1 MYSTLVGIDGEKSP
15 SAQGLWGG
23 KRVFGRVAKIPG
35 DTAKTF
41 SHRNL
46 TESIDTFC
54 VSMIKYN
61 ETKCTNKGDADMLS
75 KMNAKLEN
83 QFAAFFAVGS
93 VFPFLRDSNFSI

>member
-1 MYSTLVGIDGEKSP
+1 MLGIDMTNPESGGEK
-15 SAQGLWGG
+15 LLL
-23 KRVFGRVAKIPG
+23 GRVAKIPG
-35 DTAKTF
+35 GKRQTF
-41 SHRNL
+41 LQQNICG
-46 TESIDTFC
+46 SIDTFRA
-54 VSMIKYN
+54 SMIKYN

>member
-1 MYSTLVGIDGEKSP
+1 MLGIDVTNLESGREK
-15 SAQGLWGG
+15 LLL
-23 KRVFGRVAKIPG
+23 GRVAKIPG
-35 DTAKTF
+35 GKRQTF
-41 SHRNL
+41 LQQNICG
-46 TESIDTFC
+46 SIDTFRA
-54 VSMIKYN
+54 SMLKYN

>member
-1 MYSTLVGIDGEKSP
+1 MYSALVGIDGEKSP

-54 VSMIKYN
+54 VSMIKYIEIN
-61 ETKCTNKGDADMLS
+61 CKLKRRSGRMLS
-75 KMNAKLEN
+75 KMNAELKK
-83 QFAAFFAVGS
+83 QFAAVFAVGS
-93 VFPFLRDSNFSI
+93 VFPFFAF

>member
-1 MYSTLVGIDGEKSP
+1 MQTSMYSALVGIDGEKSP

-35 DTAKTF
+35 DTVKTF

-54 VSMIKYN
+54 ASMIKYIEKERIEK
-61 ETKCTNKGDADMLS
+61 ETGA
-75 KMNAKLEN
+75 
-83 QFAAFFAVGS
+83 
-93 VFPFLRDSNFSI
+93 